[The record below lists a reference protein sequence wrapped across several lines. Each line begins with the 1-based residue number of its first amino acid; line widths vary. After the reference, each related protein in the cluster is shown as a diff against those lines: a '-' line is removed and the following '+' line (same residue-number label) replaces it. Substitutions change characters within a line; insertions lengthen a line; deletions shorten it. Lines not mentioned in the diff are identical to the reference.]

1 VLKTSL
7 PSFSKPLQSS
17 PLQFEARFKSTPK
30 KPTAGSI
37 LVPSSG
43 MVSTGTTV
51 PPAALSIAAS
61 YPAIGAGVSAAGL
74 LGFFSS
80 GFLALNRIS
89 HKVSVPE
96 KEAPLELEEVALAKD
111 PKVVEIETR
120 LSGLHQERLKQ
131 IQSRDKIVKA
141 YQDEKSALDALKK
154 KVETFGDTP
163 ILLQGQALEK
173 ALAEY
178 EKNKGAI
185 PGKEALVAS
194 YEKLAESAQQID
206 MKLAAQMEKRVQAY
220 QDLLNKLQLME
231 QQGNLMAMQK
241 AHESL
246 KTGLSNQ
253 GIPSTTADDKLTN
266 DIDTEFYK
274 SLALVDRA
282 IAESTAA
289 EAKELN
295 PDQASLT
302 RLQESLN
309 NAPKGKNAT
318 GGKSAKQGEDGEI
331 YLL

>member
-1 VLKTSL
+1 MSNFLASTLLK
-7 PSFSKPLQSS
+7 PFQSS
-17 PLQFEARFKSTPK
+17 PLHFEARFKSTPK

-51 PPAALSIAAS
+51 PPAALSIAVS

-80 GFLALNRIS
+80 GFRVLNRIS

-96 KEAPLELEEVALAKD
+96 KEAPLELEEVVVAKD

-120 LSGLHQERLKQ
+120 LSGLHQERMKQ

-141 YQDEKSALDALKK
+141 YQDEKAALDALKK
-154 KVETFGDTP
+154 KVETFGDSP
-163 ILLQGQALEK
+163 ILAQGQALEK
-173 ALAEY
+173 TLAEY

-185 PGKEALVAS
+185 PGKETLVAS
-194 YEKLAESAQQID
+194 YQKLAESAQQLD
-206 MKLAAQMEKRVQAY
+206 TKLAAQMEKRVQAY

-231 QQGNLMAMQK
+231 QQSNLMAMQK

-266 DIDTEFYK
+266 TIDAEFYK

-282 IAESTAA
+282 IADSSAA
-289 EAKELN
+289 EAQVLTQDVTALSQLQAAVQEVPHN
-295 PDQASLT
+295 PS
-302 RLQESLN
+302 
-309 NAPKGKNAT
+309 GKI
-318 GGKSAKQGEDGEI
+318 KKVGEEP
-331 YLL
+331 